1 MFYLVFPLLY
11 VYDIQYIYI
20 SINIS
25 IFIFLNISSY
35 MCIQY
40 IHIFNLLI
48 EVLHNSSYLGF
59 FLEEPLNIATIV
71 IKDIDNSGSPHA

>member
-1 MFYLVFPLLY
+1 MFNLVFPLLY
-11 VYDIQYIYI
+11 VYIY
-20 SINIS
+20 IS
-25 IFIFLNISSY
+25 IFIFLSISSY

-48 EVLHNSSYLGF
+48 EVLHNSSYLSF